1 MKRMVL
7 NDEFCVRKRER
18 REYLFAFASVCYRRT
33 GRIKNKAVMMVCG
46 GQVGSD
52 VGDRT

>member
-1 MKRMVL
+1 MKGRVL

-33 GRIKNKAVMMVCG
+33 GRIKKAVMMVCG